1 MQASASKKGKGDY
14 RMAFEAIL
22 FDCDG
27 VLVDSEKIYVS
38 VEREHLARIGLDYE
52 IDEYMDRFQGL
63 GSDDFW
69 AELDRDHRSL
79 GKGPLPESFGSELDA
94 ATMERIDRE
103 LSEIA
108 GIKQFLDIHE
118 GPRAVAS
125 SSRLQRLIH
134 KLQHTGL
141 YAYFEP
147 HIYSGEQVANG
158 KPAPDLFLHAA
169 SRLGVDAAT
178 ALVIEDSANGVKAG
192 LAAGM
197 TVWGFVG
204 GGHSHQGHTEQLLE
218 AGAHKVVDSHDDLA
232 GLLFN
237 SKKPN

>member
-1 MQASASKKGKGDY
+1 
-14 RMAFEAIL
+14 MAFEAIL

-27 VLVDSEKIYVS
+27 VLVDSEKIYVD
-38 VEREHLARIGLDYE
+38 VEREHLARIGLRYD

-69 AELDRDHRSL
+69 AALDRDHRAL
-79 GKGPLPESFGSELDA
+79 GKGPLPETFGPELDA

-108 GIKQFLDIHE
+108 GIKQLLQTHQ
-118 GPRAVAS
+118 GARAVAS
-125 SSRLQRLIH
+125 SSRLHRLIH

-141 YAYFEP
+141 YDFFEP

-158 KPAPDLFLHAA
+158 KPAPDLFLFAA
-169 SRLGVDAAT
+169 EKLDVTPAAT
-178 ALVIEDSANGVKAG
+178 LVIEDSANGVKAG

-204 GGHSHQGHTEQLLE
+204 GGHSHQGHSEQLLE
-218 AGAHKVVDSHDDLA
+218 AGAHKIVDSHTDLA
-232 GLLFN
+232 GLLLPSN
-237 SKKPN
+237 TAA

>member
-1 MQASASKKGKGDY
+1 MERGDY
-14 RMAFEAIL
+14 RMEFEAIL

-27 VLVDSEKIYVS
+27 VLVDSETIYVS
-38 VEREHLARIGLDYE
+38 VEREHLARIGLHYGL
-52 IDEYMDRFQGL
+52 DEYMDRFQGL

-69 AELDRDHRSL
+69 AALDRDHRAL
-79 GKGPLPESFGSELDA
+79 GKGPLPDTFASELDT

-108 GIKQFLDIHE
+108 GIKQLLDIHD

-125 SSRLQRLIH
+125 SSRLHRLIH

-141 YAYFEP
+141 YRYFEP

-169 SRLGVDAAT
+169 SELGVDPVA
-178 ALVIEDSANGVKAG
+178 ALVIEDSSNGVKAG

-204 GGHSHQGHTEQLLE
+204 GGHSHRGHKEQLLQ
-218 AGAHKVVDSHDDLA
+218 AGAHKVVGNHDDLA
-232 GLLFN
+232 DLLLQN
-237 SKKPN
+237 KALN